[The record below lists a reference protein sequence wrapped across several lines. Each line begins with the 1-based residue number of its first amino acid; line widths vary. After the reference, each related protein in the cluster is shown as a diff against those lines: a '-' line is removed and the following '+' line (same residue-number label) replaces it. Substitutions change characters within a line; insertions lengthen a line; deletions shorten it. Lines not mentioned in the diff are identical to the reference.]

1 MNMSRLFS
9 IVASSLMLFSSSV
22 YADFEPFQPLPPSPP
37 IPSDNP
43 QTAAKIEL
51 GKQLFFDKRLSATY
65 TISCNGCHNVMSAG
79 DDGKAVSRGAL
90 GIEGKRS
97 SPTLYNVAYQ
107 TVYFWDGRAATLEEA
122 IKEHLISPTEMG
134 MKDKQAVVERIWNT
148 ADYPRRFAE
157 AYGKGV
163 ALSYDTITKA
173 LASYIRTL
181 RTPDSDFDRYLQGDK
196 DAISKQAKR
205 GFKTFVDV
213 GCASCHFWVNLSGPV
228 PGLAF
233 QMGEGFYELFPNYPG
248 TKDEARYQLA
258 DDIGRYYIT
267 KDETD
272 RRMWRVPVL
281 RNVALTAPY
290 FHNGQVKRLEEAI
303 RVMGTTQLGKDL
315 TRAQQQDIAAFL
327 HTVSGRFPTQRF
339 PELPRD

>member
-1 MNMSRLFS
+1 MSRLLT
-9 IVASSLMLFSSSV
+9 IVASSLMLFST
-22 YADFEPFQPLPPSPP
+22 AAHAAFEPFQPLPAMPP

-43 QTAAKIEL
+43 QTSAKIEL
-51 GKQLFFDKRLSATY
+51 GKQLYFDKRLSATY
-65 TISCNGCHNVMSAG
+65 TVSCNACHNVMSAG

-90 GIEGKRS
+90 GLKGTRS
-97 SPTLYNVAYQ
+97 APTLYNVAYQ
-107 TVYFWDGRAATLEEA
+107 TVYFWDGRAASIEDA

-134 MKDKQAVVERIWNT
+134 MKDKRAVVERLWNT
-148 ADYPRRFAE
+148 ADYPQRFAD
-157 AYGKGV
+157 AFGKGV
-163 ALSYDTITKA
+163 PLSYETIAQA

-181 RTPDSDFDRYLQGDK
+181 RTPDSDFDRYLRGDK
-196 DAISKQAKR
+196 NAISKQAKR
-205 GFKTFVDV
+205 GFDEFIEV

-258 DDIGRYYIT
+258 DDIGRYYVT

-290 FHNGQVKRLEEAI
+290 FHNGQVKTLEEAI
-303 RVMGTTQLGKDL
+303 RVMGTTQLGKTL
-315 TRAQQQDIAAFL
+315 SREQLADIAAFL
-327 HTVSGRFPTQRF
+327 HTVSGRFPEQRF
-339 PELPRD
+339 PKLPH